1 MSTCRNVSAL
11 FLAVLT
17 IAQAQAARQ
26 SLNSVLRI
34 ERASTASRSPTEVQ
48 PDVTA
53 VLAGSK
59 ASIDEAKTHMDRLA
73 SDLRDAI
80 SANFAKDEDTIRV
93 LLVVAMAKNN
103 DAKDIEEQLS
113 SFVLSNLIGNQKLIE
128 AVMNIAVDNGV
139 GIDTM
144 KPALVTVLA
153 KRKGVDDLLDIVLGE
168 DRDLQAVKE
177 FYAKLLTI
185 RLVANGDVVDGIL
198 TLAVRNKADGDSIRS
213 ALYVAVFKDS
223 GLNNNQHA
231 EGESILNIVMGKDW
245 AANEAAGFE
254 LRSCA
259 FLGSKLTNAKN
270 SIVDTVSALSSDSL
284 ASTKLNEDLQKILS
298 FVVKSMSNHLA
309 YPETE

>member
-1 MSTCRNVSAL
+1 MADAGGLVANNFARIQRSLRLLQVALSTSEHTLQVRKQDIVLKQGKEQRKRSVIANMSTCRNVSAL

-17 IAQAQAARQ
+17 IIAQAHAARQ

-34 ERASTASRSPTEVQ
+34 ERTSTASRSPTEVQ
-48 PDVTA
+48 PDDTT
-53 VLAGSK
+53 VLASSK

-113 SFVLSNLIGNQKLIE
+113 SFFLSNLIGNQKLIE

-139 GIDTM
+139 VGTV

-153 KRKGVDDLLDIVLGE
+153 KTKLGVDALLDIILGE

-185 RLVANGDVVDGIL
+185 HLVANGSDVVDGIL

-213 ALYVAVFKDS
+213 ALYVAMFKDS
-223 GLNNNQHA
+223 
-231 EGESILNIVMGKDW
+231 
-245 AANEAAGFE
+245 
-254 LRSCA
+254 RS
-259 FLGSKLTNAKN
+259 
-270 SIVDTVSALSSDSL
+270 
-284 ASTKLNEDLQKILS
+284 Q
-298 FVVKSMSNHLA
+298 
-309 YPETE
+309 

>member
-1 MSTCRNVSAL
+1 MANMSMTCRNVSAL

-48 PDVTA
+48 SDDTT
-53 VLAGSK
+53 VLASSK

-139 GIDTM
+139 VGTV

-153 KRKGVDDLLDIVLGE
+153 KRKLGVDALLDIVLGE

-185 RLVANGDVVDGIL
+185 RLVANGDVVDSIL

-213 ALYVAVFKDS
+213 ALYVAMFKDS
-223 GLNNNQHA
+223 
-231 EGESILNIVMGKDW
+231 
-245 AANEAAGFE
+245 
-254 LRSCA
+254 RS
-259 FLGSKLTNAKN
+259 
-270 SIVDTVSALSSDSL
+270 
-284 ASTKLNEDLQKILS
+284 Q
-298 FVVKSMSNHLA
+298 
-309 YPETE
+309 